1 MTQQTTSVIPS
12 EPSLHRPELLT
23 EAQVSDY
30 LSVALATIRKWRQLK
45 KGPPAIKLGAA
56 VRYRRADV
64 DAWLDSR
71 PEIGGTPE
79 GV

>member
-1 MTQQTTSVIPS
+1 MQTTKSAAVPANPRLS
-12 EPSLHRPELLT
+12 TPELMN
-23 EAQVSDY
+23 EYEVARH
-30 LSVALATIRKWRQLK
+30 LSVSPETVRKWRQLK
-45 KGPPAIKLGAA
+45 KGPPAIKVGAC

-71 PEIGGTPE
+71 PEIGGTTE